1 MHYKTIGFALGCLGL
16 AHGAL
21 AGSEIKAN
29 PKFLK
34 QAAKCEVQA
43 KGSARPTLIIKL
55 WHLSPGTNTKLPTK
69 KPYEQEA
76 NIRDIESQIREWV
89 QTGHALRLVTEGCEG
104 ELSDTTEMNGWTL
117 GELRALAKKK
127 QLSPILIQPV
137 FSAEAEHGDRVDSV
151 CGDRL
156 SLMKETLAAF
166 SDARAALG
174 YLSRIEE
181 TTSKPVQQKIYLDGA
196 REAYQLPATAPVK
209 EIQAA
214 IVSDLKKSIATIL
227 KDNRARSEALVA
239 EALREQKKINIIIA
253 GGMHA
258 DQMLEALN
266 SKKLPCSLFE
276 PIHYSNDE
284 QKLLKSLEG
293 LVR

>member
-1 MHYKTIGFALGCLGL
+1 MQYRKVALALGCLIL
-16 AHGAL
+16 THWAVA
-21 AGSEIKAN
+21 ASELKAN

-34 QAAKCEVQA
+34 QTAKCEVQA
-43 KGSARPTLIIKL
+43 KGSAQPTLIIKL
-55 WHLSPGTNTKLPTK
+55 WHLAPGTNTKLLTK
-69 KPYEQEA
+69 KPYEQES
-76 NIRDIESQIREWV
+76 NIRDVESQIREWV
-89 QTGHALRLVTEGCEG
+89 QVGHTLRLVTEGCEG
-104 ELSDTTEMNGWTL
+104 ELKDTTEMNGWTL
-117 GELRALAKKK
+117 GELRALAQKK
-127 QLSPILIQPV
+127 QLSPILTQPV

-196 REAYQLPATAPVK
+196 REAYQLAAAAPVK

-227 KDNRARSEALVA
+227 KNNRARSEALVA
-239 EALREQKKINIIIA
+239 EALREPQKINVIIA
-253 GGMHA
+253 GGLHA
-258 DQMLEALN
+258 DQILEALN
-266 SKKLPCSLFE
+266 SKKLPCIQFE
-276 PIHYSNDE
+276 PVHYSNDE